1 MELDELKSEHAKQVI
16 SINSELSILQQKH
29 DADSALNQKIENRY
43 NSNKGGLRQKV
54 SIYFSVVGA
63 ILNESRH
70 EKTYFLHTRNKGQIS
85 AFVFTTYVF
94 TTKIEKSLYFCNPKF
109 QTSTHL
115 LRLYSPICIIPGWKA
130 QRQVFSRCGTN
141 SCES

>member
-29 DADSALNQKIENRY
+29 DADSAFNQKIENRY

-70 EKTYFLHTRNKGQIS
+70 EKTYFKG
-85 AFVFTTYVF
+85 
-94 TTKIEKSLYFCNPKF
+94 
-109 QTSTHL
+109 
-115 LRLYSPICIIPGWKA
+115 
-130 QRQVFSRCGTN
+130 
-141 SCES
+141 